1 MKIGRLHV
9 ITDTTLQQRFSH
21 LDLARLTLEGGA
33 DTIQYRQKTGA
44 TRLRIQEA
52 IKLRALC
59 RKKRVPLIVNDRAD
73 IALAADAD
81 GVHLGADDLPPG
93 IARDLLGPVRLI
105 GGSAD
110 DAEEAAAL
118 ERAGLDYAGIG
129 PIFATQSKS
138 DTGPVLGL
146 AGLEQAVERCRMPLI
161 AIGGIT
167 LQNVEA
173 VLRTGVHG
181 VAILSAVVCADDPTV
196 ATRAFAEAIVAA
208 RGGSADS
215 PR

>member
-52 IKLRALC
+52 IELRALC
-59 RKKRVPLIVNDRAD
+59 RKKRVVLIVNDRAD

-81 GVHLGADDLPPG
+81 GVHLGADDLPPL

-138 DTGPVLGL
+138 NAGPVLGL

>member
-9 ITDTTLQQRFSH
+9 ITDTALQQRFSH
-21 LDLARLTLEGGA
+21 LDLTRLALEGGA
-33 DTIQYRQKTGA
+33 DTIQYRQKTGT
-44 TRLRIQEA
+44 TRLRIEEA
-52 IKLRALC
+52 IELRALC
-59 RKKRVPLIVNDRAD
+59 RRKRIPLIVNDRAD

-81 GVHLGADDLPPG
+81 GVHLGADDLPPT
-93 IARDLLGPVRLI
+93 IARELLGPARLI

-110 DAEEAAAL
+110 DADEAVAL

-129 PIFATQSKS
+129 PIFATRSKS

-146 AGLEQAVERCRMPLI
+146 AGLEQAVKRCHMPLI

-167 LQNVEA
+167 LQNLEA

-181 VAILSAVVCADDPTV
+181 VAVLSAVVCADDPAAAART
-196 ATRAFAEAIVAA
+196 FAEAIGAA